1 MDYRTWMYNRNYP
14 NRRFLREK
22 FIEGVEEFITHA
34 MSLEPFLIGGLI
46 RCPCVKC
53 KCLHYFGPE
62 DVKTHLYQKGFKDN
76 YFVWTSHGEIDGIDG
91 VFHNV
96 VGQNSRLVGNNVQH
110 PRYHEMVADALGMH
124 FDFETNK
131 SVEQPPNEEAKYF
144 YEQLKVASRP
154 LKQGSMHSQLSVAVR
169 LLSIKSDTNISQ
181 AGMDSFIGL
190 MSELVDPD
198 FNIPEDFYKAKRLV
212 SKLGLSSMRIDCCED
227 GCMLYYKGDADLESC
242 KFCEKPRFKR
252 LSSGKNA
259 AVKSMHYLP
268 LIPRLKRLY
277 ASMSSAPHMRWHY
290 ENRRPPG
297 VMCHPSDGE
306 AWKHFDRTYPDY
318 ASEPRNVRLGL
329 CVDGFTPFSV
339 SATPYSCWPVF
350 ITPYNLPPEMCMTS
364 PYIFLN
370 CVIPGPR
377 NPKGL
382 IDVYLQ
388 PLIDELKQLWYDG
401 VETYDI
407 STKQNF
413 NLRANLMWTINDF
426 PAYGMLSGWMTAG
439 KLACPYCM
447 ENSKAFT
454 LKHGRKQSWFDCHR
468 QFLPVDHEFRRMKNA
483 FKKNTIEHDLPP
495 PIYSGEEIWERVQN
509 FTKVTEAPPSRFLG
523 YGVTHNW
530 TKKSIFWELPY
541 WKDNILRHNLDVMHI
556 EKNYFDNLFN
566 TVMDDKNKTKDNP
579 KTRLDL
585 QEYCR
590 RPELHLQYENNG

>member
-1 MDYRTWMYNRNYP
+1 MDYRSWMYNRNYP
-14 NRRFLREK
+14 NRQFLMEE

-34 MSLEPFLIGGLI
+34 MSLEPFRIGGLI

-62 DVKTHLYQKGFKDN
+62 DVKTHLCQKGFKDN
-76 YFVWTSHGEIDGIDG
+76 YFVWTSHGEIDGTDG

-96 VGQNSRLVGNNVQH
+96 VGQSSRSVGNNVQH

-124 FDFETNK
+124 FDFETNE
-131 SVEQPPNEEAKYF
+131 SVEQPPIEEAKYF
-144 YEQLKVASRP
+144 YEQLEAASRP
-154 LKQGSMHSQLSVAVR
+154 LKQRSMHSQLSVTVR

-198 FNIPEDFYKAKRLV
+198 FNIPVDFYKAKRLV
-212 SKLGLSSMRIDCCED
+212 SKLGLSS
-227 GCMLYYKGDADLESC
+227 
-242 KFCEKPRFKR
+242 R
-252 LSSGKNA
+252 LSSGKKA

-329 CVDGFTPFSV
+329 CADGFTPFSV
-339 SATPYSCWPVF
+339 SATPYSYWPVF

-377 NPKGL
+377 NPKSL

-413 NLRANLMWTINDF
+413 NLCTNLMWTINDF
-426 PAYGMLSGWMTAG
+426 PAYGILSGWMTAE

-447 ENSKAFT
+447 KNGKAFT

-468 QFLPVDHEFRRMKNA
+468 QFLP
-483 FKKNTIEHDLPP
+483 IPP
-495 PIYSGEEIWERVQN
+495 
-509 FTKVTEAPPSRFLG
+509 TLLKLFL
-523 YGVTHNW
+523 T
-530 TKKSIFWELPY
+530 
-541 WKDNILRHNLDVMHI
+541 
-556 EKNYFDNLFN
+556 
-566 TVMDDKNKTKDNP
+566 
-579 KTRLDL
+579 
-585 QEYCR
+585 
-590 RPELHLQYENNG
+590 